1 MTSAKARAGEDAMR
15 ALPLRERKKLRTR
28 RALAETALRMFTERG
43 FDAVTLEEL
52 VDAVEVS
59 KSTFFRTF
67 PAKEAAAVE
76 AEEELWTAFLTAVR
90 TPGDLPERRDLP
102 SGRAVDALQA
112 VLVQVV
118 TGLGPEW
125 GGRYRAT
132 RRLVVTAPSLLAY
145 AASHRH
151 GVEQELTGLLGGRL
165 ELPDD
170 DLRPQ
175 VLAQLTTTA
184 WSVAARGWVFS
195 DAPFGDLLD
204 RVGRAF
210 AAISGSLE
218 LELPGM
224 SG

>member
-1 MTSAKARAGEDAMR
+1 MTSPKAGEDAMR

-67 PAKEAAAVE
+67 PAKEAAAIE
-76 AEEELWTAFLTAVR
+76 AEEELWTAYLDTLQA
-90 TPGDLPERRDLP
+90 PGGLPE
-102 SGRAVDALQA
+102 GRAIDALQT
-112 VLVQVV
+112 VLTQVV
-118 TGLGPEW
+118 TDLGPEW
-125 GGRYRAT
+125 GERYAAT

-145 AASHRH
+145 AGSHRH
-151 GVEQELTGLLGGRL
+151 GVGQKLAALLCERL
-165 ELPDD
+165 GLPDD

-175 VLAQLTTTA
+175 ILAQLTTTA

-195 DAPFGDLLD
+195 DAPFDDLLD

-210 AAISGSLE
+210 AAISGSLD
-218 LELPGM
+218 LQLPEM

>member
-1 MTSAKARAGEDAMR
+1 MTSSKADEDALR

-28 RALAETALRMFTERG
+28 RALAEAALRMFTERG

-67 PAKEAAAVE
+67 PAKEAAAIE
-76 AEEELWTAFLTAVR
+76 AEEELWTAYLA
-90 TPGDLPERRDLP
+90 
-102 SGRAVDALQA
+102 ALQA
-112 VLVQVV
+112 PDGLPEGRVIDVLQRVLTEVV

-125 GGRYRAT
+125 GERYTAT

-145 AASHRH
+145 ASSHRH
-151 GVEQELTGLLGGRL
+151 GVEQALAALLGERL
-165 ELPDD
+165 GLPAD

-204 RVGRAF
+204 RVRRAY

-218 LELPGM
+218 LSVPR
-224 SG
+224 

>member
-1 MTSAKARAGEDAMR
+1 MSEDAMR

-28 RALAETALRMFTERG
+28 RALAEAALRMFTERG

-67 PAKEAAAVE
+67 PAKEAAAIE
-76 AEEELWTAFLTAVR
+76 AEEELWTACLDAFGR
-90 TPGDLPERRDLP
+90 LPE
-102 SGRAVDALQA
+102 GRAIDALRD
-112 VLVQVV
+112 VLTEVV
-118 TGLGPEW
+118 AGLGPEW
-125 GGRYRAT
+125 GERYAAT

-151 GVEQELTGLLGGRL
+151 GVEQELTGLLRERL
-165 ELPDD
+165 GLPDD

-175 VLAQLTTTA
+175 VLAQLTTAA

-195 DAPFGDLLD
+195 GAPFGDLLD

-218 LELPGM
+218 LSVRG
-224 SG
+224 

>member
-1 MTSAKARAGEDAMR
+1 MTSPMAGEDAVR

-28 RALAETALRMFTERG
+28 RALAEAALRMFTERG

-67 PAKEAAAVE
+67 PAKEAAAIE
-76 AEEELWTAFLTAVR
+76 AEEELWTAYLDALGR
-90 TPGDLPERRDLP
+90 MPA
-102 SGRAVDALQA
+102 GRAIDALRD
-112 VLVQVV
+112 VLAEVV

-125 GGRYRAT
+125 GERYKAT

-145 AASHRH
+145 AGKHRH
-151 GVEQELTGLLGGRL
+151 GAEQKLAGLLGERL
-165 ELPDD
+165 GLPDD

-184 WSVAARGWVFS
+184 WSVAGRGWVFS
-195 DAPFGDLLD
+195 DAPFDDLLD

-218 LELPGM
+218 LSLPEM